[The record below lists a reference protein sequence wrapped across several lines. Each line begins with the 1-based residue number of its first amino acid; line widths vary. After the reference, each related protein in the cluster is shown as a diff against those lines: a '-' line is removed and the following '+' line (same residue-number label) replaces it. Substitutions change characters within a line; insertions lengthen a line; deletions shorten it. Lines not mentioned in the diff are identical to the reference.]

1 MSSIEHPGVRK
12 VAAALAEAGLPDAA
26 EGIRVLD
33 ADVRTAAQAAEAV
46 GVDVGAIANSL
57 IFDADSAPL
66 LALTSGAHRA
76 DTALLASAIGV
87 EKVGRATPEFVR
99 THTGQAIGGVS
110 PVGHPAPITTLIDAS
125 LADHP
130 VIWAAGGHPKAL
142 FPITFAELVALTG
155 GRVLAVAEA
164 GGTSR

>member
-12 VAAALAEAGLPDAA
+12 VVAALAEAGLPAAA
-26 EGIRVLD
+26 EAVRVLE

-57 IFDADSAPL
+57 VFDAGSTPL

-87 EKVGRATPEFVR
+87 AAVGRATPDFVR
-99 THTGQAIGGVS
+99 THTGQPIGGVS

-125 LADHP
+125 LAEHP
-130 VIWAAGGHPKAL
+130 VIWAAAGHPKAL
-142 FPITFAELVALTG
+142 FPITFAELVTLTG
-155 GRVLAVAEA
+155 GRVLDVAEA
-164 GGTSR
+164 GGARR